1 MPPTIEFNY
10 PLCAAPLP
18 SLPKSKHLPSFDALP
33 SLESKLGVRG
43 IRMAGALI
51 IVLREVFE
59 ASLIVGIVL
68 AATKTLPRRGR
79 YVTGGVLAGVLGAA
93 LVAAF
98 AGALSNT
105 LAGAGQEIFNAAIL
119 GIAVIMLGWH
129 NIFMAR
135 HGGEIGED
143 MRQLGREVL
152 RGSRSLMALA
162 IVVAVAVLREGSEVV
177 LFLYGVV
184 LSSGE
189 SGLSLVLGG
198 VLGLLLGAGVG
209 AITYKGLAIIPPRHL
224 FKVTSVLIAFMAA
237 GMAAQSVAFLE
248 QADIA
253 TALGEAVW
261 NTSSVLADT
270 SIAGRVLHTLLGY
283 TEKPTELQLL
293 VYLATLGTIFGVMK
307 LFAPRARQS
316 RKLATN

>member
-1 MPPTIEFNY
+1 
-10 PLCAAPLP
+10 
-18 SLPKSKHLPSFDALP
+18 
-33 SLESKLGVRG
+33 
-43 IRMAGALI
+43 MAGALI

-59 ASLIVGIVL
+59 AGLIVGIVL
-68 AATKTLPRRGR
+68 AATRTLPRRGR

-98 AGALSNT
+98 AGALSNA
-105 LAGAGQEIFNAAIL
+105 LAGAGQEVFNAAIL

-152 RGSRSLMALA
+152 GGSRSLMALA

-198 VLGLLLGAGVG
+198 VLGLLLGGGISAL
-209 AITYKGLAIIPPRHL
+209 TYGGLAVIPPRYI
-224 FKVTSVLIAFMAA
+224 FKVTSVMIAFMAA

-261 NTSSVLADT
+261 NTSLVLADT

-283 TEKPTELQLL
+283 TEKPTELQLV

-307 LFAPRARQS
+307 LFAPRARQN